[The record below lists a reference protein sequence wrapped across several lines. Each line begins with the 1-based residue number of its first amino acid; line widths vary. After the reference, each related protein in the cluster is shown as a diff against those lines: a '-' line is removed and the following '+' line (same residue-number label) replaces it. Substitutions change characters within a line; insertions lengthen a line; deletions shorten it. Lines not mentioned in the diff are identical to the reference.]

1 MMLMQQS
8 KTYWRKIQIFKKN
21 SENLKESKKPNEI
34 EQLSLQQSN
43 IIDQLNDEN
52 QELICIR
59 IENERLQNDLIIEK
73 KSLKEL

>member
-73 KSLKEL
+73 NH